1 MLTAKTVMPD
11 GVVVATEEGTPQ
23 GGPLSPLL
31 SNIVLDELDDE
42 LSQRGHRFVRYADDC
57 TIYVKS
63 ERAGQRVMVSITR
76 FIERRLRLK
85 VNRAKSAI
93 ANPVERHFLGFV
105 LERSG
110 KKVIVRPS
118 PRTLMRLKT
127 RIRELTKRNRGQR
140 MAVIVQRLNRF
151 LRGWSNFF
159 QLCSGHVLPFLG
171 TMDSHIRRR
180 LRAIQLRHWRR
191 RRTIAK
197 RLIRRG
203 APHRGAWRAVY
214 RQHRGWWALSNHPV
228 VTQALPNVFFT
239 ELGLHSLEQ
248 LWKEL
253 NRQWTRPYALRR

>member
-1 MLTAKTVMPD
+1 MRFP
-11 GVVVATEEGTPQ
+11 GAT
-23 GGPLSPLL
+23 
-31 SNIVLDELDDE
+31 
-42 LSQRGHRFVRYADDC
+42 HR

-63 ERAGQRVMVSITR
+63 NRAGQRVMVSITR

-127 RIRELTKRNRGQR
+127 RIRELTKRTRGQR
-140 MAVIVQRLNRF
+140 MVVIVQRLNRF

-203 APHRGAWRAVY
+203 ASRSAAWRAVY
-214 RQHRGWWALSNHPV
+214 RQYRGWWALSNHPV
-228 VTQALPNVFFT
+228 VNQALPNVFFA
-239 ELGLHSLEQ
+239 ELGLQSLEQ
-248 LWKEL
+248 LWVEL
-253 NRQWTRPYALRR
+253 NRKWTRPYALRR